1 VRALPLLLLTALLLL
16 PALGAAQPLPSPR
29 LTLEEP
35 SLHDG
40 FDEDTDGGQTPV
52 DFAIQLDDDDDFDD
66 FVAAPSGSF
75 PTPYASSE
83 RVEIR
88 PQLRASLGLRD
99 PLFRPPRASLL

>member
-1 VRALPLLLLTALLLL
+1 MLALRLLFLTALLL
-16 PALGAAQPLPSPR
+16 PALSAAQPLPSAR
-29 LTLEEP
+29 VTLEEP

-40 FDEDTDGGQTPV
+40 LDEDTDGEQPPV

-83 RVEIR
+83 RVEVR

-99 PLFRPPRASLL
+99 PLFRPPRISLQ